1 METCLIGFLSRAVL
15 EGCER
20 LPSPKTGGEVISKGK
35 MEEGKPETGEQIS
48 KPISLRIPLKYWHA
62 SATQKLLT
70 KVKWNCVNALYQE
83 DTEATQIL
91 SQQVSHICST
101 NLSQNVITFDQQSLL
116 LTIPHIC
123 YRHQRRCRCKK
134 NSVR

>member
-1 METCLIGFLSRAVL
+1 MIGFLSRAVL

-70 KVKWNCVNALYQE
+70 KRKWNCVEAVYQE
-83 DTEATQIL
+83 NKEVAQY
-91 SQQVSHICST
+91 HI
-101 NLSQNVITFDQQSLL
+101 
-116 LTIPHIC
+116 
-123 YRHQRRCRCKK
+123 
-134 NSVR
+134 